1 MICLLK
7 NHKKEMRKKVFANI
21 SNKLLK
27 IIPLQI
33 ILSLILQI
41 GESLQPA
48 LLVIVE
54 ARFIDGVIAFFENQS
69 VSMGYLVCQTILL
82 ILLMAYVWVSSDII
96 QYIDAVA
103 MLKLRNTYKPHILS
117 KVAAVKYAY
126 MEDEKTCELISRI
139 SKKPEEEL
147 MHCYISYRKILSF
160 ILRIGSIL
168 FLLSKYALGSTLL
181 LLLLT
186 IPLFILA
193 VKTGKANY
201 EVTKEVTQYS
211 RIADYLSNVL
221 TSRESAYERTMFSY
235 GEKIND
241 MWSEKFDI
249 ARKKR
254 LKATFVWFVKT
265 KVGSVVTALI
275 GVIVTLVLLPNT
287 LNGTISV
294 GIYISLLNAIYAM
307 VGIMSWEFTD
317 CVDQLA
323 NTNEYI
329 KEYEQFLALEADEKL
344 LSQSLES
351 ENLETIVF
359 DNVSFHYP
367 NSTDYILHNLSLKF
381 ERNKQYSLVGVNGA
395 GKTTI
400 IKLLLK
406 LYDDYEGNIYING
419 IELREYSSEKIKALF
434 SVVFQDF
441 AKYYY
446 LTIGENIS
454 IGSRKSISQDQLLE
468 VVEKMGLSDW
478 VSKLPDGLNTRLGSN
493 FEAGIDVSGGQW
505 QRIAIARGMI
515 GNSAVCVLDEPTAAL
530 DPIVERDF
538 YDSIRWIRNEK
549 SLIIVTHRLATT
561 KASDCIYVIEN
572 GTVVEEG
579 GFEELLA
586 CNGKF
591 AMMYEKQRSWY
602 DEKE

>member
-1 MICLLK
+1 M
-7 NHKKEMRKKVFANI
+7 KKEMKKRVIANI
-21 SNKLLK
+21 STKILK
-27 IIPLQI
+27 IIPLQMI
-33 ILSLILQI
+33 VSLILQI

-103 MLKLRNTYKPHILS
+103 MLRLRNTYKTEILA
-117 KVAAVKYAY
+117 KVAAVKYSY
-126 MEDEKTCELISRI
+126 MEDEQTCELISRM
-139 SKKPEEEL
+139 SKNPEEKL
-147 MHCYISYRKILSF
+147 MHCYLSYRKIFSF

-193 VKTGKANY
+193 VKSGKANY

-221 TSRESAYERTMFSY
+221 TSRESAYERTLFSY
-235 GEKIND
+235 GEKISNIWED
-241 MWSEKFDI
+241 KFDT
-249 ARKKR
+249 ARRKR
-254 LKATFVWFVKT
+254 LKATFIWFVKT
-265 KVGSVVTALI
+265 KAGSVITALI

-287 LNGTISV
+287 LNGKISI

-317 CVDQLA
+317 CVNQLTNA
-323 NTNEYI
+323 NEYI
-329 KEYEQFLALEADEKL
+329 KEYEKFLALESDEKL
-344 LSQSLES
+344 SAQSLES
-351 ENLETIVF
+351 EELQTIVF
-359 DNVSFHYP
+359 DNVSFCYP
-367 NSTDYILHNLSLKF
+367 NSSDYILRNLSLKF

-400 IKLLLK
+400 VKLLLK
-406 LYDDYEGNIYING
+406 LYDDYEGNIFING
-419 IELREYSSEKIKALF
+419 KELREYSSEKVKDMF

-454 IGSRKSISQDQLLE
+454 IGSSKCISQDQLLD
-468 VVEKMGLSDW
+468 VVKKMGLSEW
-478 VSKLPDGLNTRLGSN
+478 VSKLPNGLNTRLGSN
-493 FEAGIDVSGGQW
+493 FEDGIDVSGGQW

-515 GNSAVCVLDEPTAAL
+515 GDSEVCILDEPTAAL

-538 YDSIRWIRNEK
+538 YDSICWIRNVK
-549 SLIIVTHRLATT
+549 TLIIITHRLATT
-561 KASDCIYVIEN
+561 KTSDCIYVIEN
-572 GTVVEEG
+572 GTVIEEG
-579 GFEELLA
+579 GFDELLA
-586 CNGKF
+586 SNGKF

-602 DEKE
+602 DEKK

>member
-1 MICLLK
+1 MIAEK
-7 NHKKEMRKKVFANI
+7 SKKKMKKTVFADI

-54 ARFIDGVIAFFENQS
+54 ARFIDGVIAFFKNQS
-69 VSMGYLVCQTILL
+69 VSMGYLVYQTILL
-82 ILLMAYVWVSSDII
+82 ISLMAYVWVSSDII

-103 MLKLRNTYKPHILS
+103 MLRLRNTYKPQILAN
-117 KVAAVKYAY
+117 VAAIKYAY
-126 MEDEKTCELISRI
+126 IEDEKTCELISRI
-139 SKKPEEEL
+139 SKNPEEKL
-147 MHCYISYRKILSF
+147 MHFYLSYRKILSF
-160 ILRIGSIL
+160 VLRIGSIL
-168 FLLSKYALGSTLL
+168 FLLSKYALRSTLL

-193 VKTGKANY
+193 VKSGKAKY

-221 TSRESAYERTMFSY
+221 TSRESAYERTLFSY
-235 GEKIND
+235 GEKINNI
-241 MWSEKFDI
+241 WEEKYDT

-265 KVGSVVTALI
+265 KIGSVVTALI

-317 CVDQLA
+317 CVDQLT
-323 NTNEYI
+323 NSNEYI
-329 KEYEQFLALEADEKL
+329 KEYEKFLALESDDKL
-344 LSQSLES
+344 SYQSLES
-351 ENLETIVF
+351 EELETIIF
-359 DNVSFHYP
+359 DNVSFCYP
-367 NSTDYILHNLSLKF
+367 NSNEYILRNLSLKF

-400 IKLLLK
+400 VKLLLK

-419 IELREYSSEKIKALF
+419 KELREYSSERIKALF

-446 LTIGENIS
+446 LTVGENIS
-454 IGSRKSISQDQLLE
+454 IGSRKNINQNQLHE
-468 VVEKMGLSDW
+468 VVKKMGLADW
-478 VSKLPDGLNTRLGSN
+478 VSKLPNGLNTRLGSN

-505 QRIAIARGMI
+505 QRIAIARGII
-515 GNSAVCVLDEPTAAL
+515 GDSAVCVLDEPTASL

-538 YDSIRWIRNEK
+538 YDSISWIRNIK
-549 SLIIVTHRLATT
+549 TLIIVTHRLATT
-561 KASDCIYVIEN
+561 KSSDCIYVIEN
-572 GTVVEEG
+572 GTVIEEG
-579 GFEELLA
+579 GFDELLA
-586 CNGKF
+586 SNGTF
-591 AMMYEKQRSWY
+591 ATMYEKQRSWY
-602 DEKE
+602 DENK